1 MHMQTTTLQ
10 ALLLSLD
17 SATRIYDDALATYAR
32 SGSFVDEVLARA
44 AHRAMRRV
52 ALSVANAVPEN

>member
-1 MHMQTTTLQ
+1 MNKTTIQ
-10 ALLLSLD
+10 ALILSLD
-17 SATRIYDDALATYAR
+17 SATRIYDDALAAYA
-32 SGSFVDEVLARA
+32 STGSFVDEELARA